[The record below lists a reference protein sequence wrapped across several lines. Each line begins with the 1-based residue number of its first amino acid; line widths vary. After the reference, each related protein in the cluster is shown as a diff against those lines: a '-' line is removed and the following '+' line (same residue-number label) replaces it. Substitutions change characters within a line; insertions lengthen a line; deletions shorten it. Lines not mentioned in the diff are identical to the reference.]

1 MARKLRFW
9 IFAVL
14 ALALVVFIFSNSL
27 ESGEESNLK
36 SGWVAEFL
44 RPLLNPFGWIEE
56 KAYLKLV
63 RKLAHFAE
71 FGALG
76 LCLGGMAAN
85 AAYGKPWRYA
95 AGAALLVACTDE
107 TIQAF
112 TGRTESAKDV
122 CLDFSGAVCGLVFVW
137 LCLRIWKRYKERN
150 V

>member
-1 MARKLRFW
+1 MARKVRFW
-9 IFAVL
+9 IFALL
-14 ALALVVFIFSNSL
+14 ALALMVFIFSNSL

-56 KAYLKLV
+56 KTYLKLV

-71 FGALG
+71 FGVFG
-76 LCLGGMAAN
+76 LCLGGVAAN
-85 AAYGKPWRYA
+85 AAYAKAFLWSGA
-95 AGAALLVACTDE
+95 AALLTACADE

-112 TGRTESAKDV
+112 TGRTESLKDV
-122 CLDFSGAVCGLVFVW
+122 CLDFSGAVCGLLFVW
-137 LCLRIWKRYKERN
+137 LCLFAMKRKKERS